1 MEPDAREFLVRITKS
16 ISMVVLW
23 MLVNMTFGV
32 FFDFAFIHSSITLGN
47 ITFYIFFLGSLSAL
61 VWYLLKVWKQPV
73 QA

>member
-16 ISMVVLW
+16 ISMTILW

-32 FFDFAFIHSSITLGN
+32 FFGFAFIESSFTAGN
-47 ITFYIFFLGSLSAL
+47 IIFYIFFLGSLSAL
-61 VWYLLKVWKQPV
+61 IWYLLKVWKQPA

>member
-16 ISMVVLW
+16 ISMVILW

-32 FFDFAFIHSSITLGN
+32 FFDFAFIHSSIGIGN
-47 ITFYIFFLGSLSAL
+47 IIFYTFFLGSLGAL
-61 VWYLLKVWKQPV
+61 IWYLLKVWKQPV